1 MKKQKILVLTG
12 AVSTLLGSI
21 GAAISWLGLCACV
34 WAPLF
39 SLAGLA
45 SLTIGFLS
53 NNKLFFLIT
62 GIILLLISLIFH
74 KIKKTCKIH
83 HKNLKSKGKVI

>member
-21 GAAISWLGLCACV
+21 GAAISSFGLCVCV

-39 SLAGLA
+39 SLAGLV
-45 SLTIGFLS
+45 SLIVGFLS
-53 NNKLFFLIT
+53 NNKIFFLIT
-62 GIILLLISLIFH
+62 GIILLLISLILY
-74 KIKKTCKIH
+74 KTKKACKIH
-83 HKNLKSKGKVI
+83 HKKF

>member
-12 AVSTLLGSI
+12 AISTLLGSI
-21 GAAISWLGLCACV
+21 GAVISGLGLCACV

-45 SLTIGFLS
+45 SLTVGFLS
-53 NNKLFFLIT
+53 NNKIFFLIT
-62 GIILLLISLIFH
+62 GIILLLISLILH
-74 KIKKTCKIH
+74 KTKKAFKIH
-83 HKNLKSKGKVI
+83 HKKF